1 MNTVLLIHA
10 AATLY
15 MTGLIWFVQLVHY
28 PLMAKVGRAGY
39 RDYQRLHERN
49 TGWAVAPAM
58 LIELGA
64 AAWLVI
70 DTPGGIERWLAWL
83 GLSLV
88 ALLWLSTATLQV
100 PCHKQLARG
109 FDPGAHRRLVHTNWL
124 RTALWSARGVIAM
137 VMLAS
142 TSG

>member
-1 MNTVLLIHA
+1 MTIPLIHA

-49 TGWAVAPAM
+49 TGRAVAPAM
-58 LIELGA
+58 LIELA
-64 AAWLVI
+64 TAAWLVI
-70 DTPGGIERWLAWL
+70 DMPKSVSPWLAWT
-83 GLSLV
+83 GLALV
-88 ALLWLSTATLQV
+88 ALLWVSTAALQI
-100 PCHKQLARG
+100 PCHKQLGRG

-124 RTALWSARGVIAM
+124 RTALWSARGAIAM
-137 VMLAS
+137 AMLAS